1 MRTER
6 EIAELI
12 FDKFRSAKC
21 KTGEI
26 VMMRTIRFSLIDK
39 LNPKEKELFDIV
51 FVGLQITGYI
61 TYEKDSPECIRL
73 TQKGYDYIYDDELV
87 SEMLNTPWIIPAYK
101 NTDWDKT
108 FNRLWRV
115 IGSQDS
121 AICYIKGPDFYNLIL
136 KFSDEIPP
144 SYGGYIEELRKKEFS
159 TSRVDYYKRLID
171 SLSEDRRMSF
181 YGEIQTYIENHF
193 IIHQNESINA
203 DQSLSDW
210 EIVTMTTEEVST
222 PFLTDESKDSKEEHP
237 IVFISYS
244 WDSVEHENWV
254 LNLATRLQSEFGIE
268 VILDKWEL
276 KLGKPLPHFM
286 EHAITDS
293 QRVICVMTPNYKK
306 KTDKLSGG
314 VGVEY
319 SIISSEIQKD
329 VRTDKFIPLFRSGN
343 MDDIPTFL
351 AGRDFIDMRNNAEF
365 DTRIKD
371 LARDIWNEPKYK
383 KPVLGAKP
391 KFD

>member
-61 TYEKDSPECIRL
+61 TYEQEGIDCIRL
-73 TQKGYDYIYDDELV
+73 TQKGFDYIYNEYQTAKMV
-87 SEMLNTPWIIPAYK
+87 NVPWIIPACNK
-101 NTDWDKT
+101 TDWDKAY
-108 FNRLWRV
+108 NKLWRI
-115 IGSQDS
+115 IGPQET
-121 AICYIKGPDFYNLIL
+121 AKCYIKGPEFYNLVL
-136 KFSDEIPP
+136 KYTDALPP
-144 SYGGYIEELRKKEFS
+144 SYGGYIDYLRNKESS
-159 TSRVDYYKRLID
+159 TSRVDYFKDLINSLDEQNRFLFYGDIQMLLEDKFISHQETIEMD
-171 SLSEDRRMSF
+171 SLL
-181 YGEIQTYIENHF
+181 N
-193 IIHQNESINA
+193 
-203 DQSLSDW
+203 
-210 EIVTMTTEEVST
+210 IVTSDLEGQVDDLVDTSIYS
-222 PFLTDESKDSKEEHP
+222 DGDHP
-237 IVFISYS
+237 VVFISYS
-244 WDSVEHENWV
+244 WDDTNHEEWV
-254 LNLATRLQSEFGIE
+254 LNLATRLQSEFGIV
-268 VILDKWEL
+268 VILDKWEM
-276 KLGKPLPHFM
+276 KLGKLLPHFM

-329 VRTDKFIPLFRSGN
+329 VITDKFIPLFRSGN

-365 DTRIKD
+365 DTKIKD

>member
-1 MRTER
+1 MKTER
-6 EIAELI
+6 EIAELL
-12 FDKFRSAKC
+12 FDTFRAAKC
-21 KTGEI
+21 KAGEI
-26 VMMRTIRFSLIDK
+26 VMMRTIKFSLVEK

-51 FVGLQITGYI
+51 FVGLQLTGYI
-61 TYEKDSPECIRL
+61 TYENSSLECIKL
-73 TQKGYDYIYDDELV
+73 TQKGYDYIYDDEQIKN
-87 SEMLNTPWIIPAYK
+87 MLNTPWVIPVYGK
-101 NTDWDKT
+101 TDWDKAY
-108 FNRLWRV
+108 NKLWRI
-115 IGSQDS
+115 IGPQET
-121 AICYIKGPDFYNLIL
+121 AKCYIKGPEFYNLVL
-136 KFSDEIPP
+136 KFTDVLPP
-144 SYGGYIEELRKKEFS
+144 SYGGYIDYLRKKELS
-159 TSRVDYYKRLID
+159 TSRVDYYKDLVN
-171 SLSEDRRMSF
+171 SLDEQNRFLF
-181 YGEIQTYIENHF
+181 YGDIQMFLEDKFISHQETIEMNSLLNIDTSDLEGQVDDLVDNSTNSDENHP
-193 IIHQNESINA
+193 
-203 DQSLSDW
+203 
-210 EIVTMTTEEVST
+210 V
-222 PFLTDESKDSKEEHP
+222 
-237 IVFISYS
+237 VFISYS
-244 WDSVEHENWV
+244 WDDTNHEEWV
-254 LNLATRLQSEFGIE
+254 LKLATRLQSDFGIE
-268 VILDKWEL
+268 VILDKWEM

>member
-51 FVGLQITGYI
+51 FVGLQITRYI
-61 TYEKDSPECIRL
+61 TYEQKGIDCIRL
-73 TQKGYDYIYDDELV
+73 TQKGFDYIYDEGQTAKMV
-87 SEMLNTPWIIPAYK
+87 NVPWIIPACNK
-101 NTDWDKT
+101 TDWDKAY
-108 FNRLWRV
+108 NKLWRI
-115 IGSQDS
+115 IGPQET
-121 AICYIKGPDFYNLIL
+121 AKCYIKGPEFYNLIL
-136 KFSDEIPP
+136 KYTDALPP
-144 SYGGYIEELRKKEFS
+144 SYGGYIDYLRNKESS
-159 TSRVDYYKRLID
+159 TSRVDYFKDLINSLDEQNRFLFYGDIQMFLEDKFISHQETTEMD
-171 SLSEDRRMSF
+171 SLL
-181 YGEIQTYIENHF
+181 N
-193 IIHQNESINA
+193 
-203 DQSLSDW
+203 
-210 EIVTMTTEEVST
+210 IVTSDLEGQVDDLVDTST
-222 PFLTDESKDSKEEHP
+222 NSDVDHP
-237 IVFISYS
+237 VVFISYS
-244 WDSVEHENWV
+244 WDDTNHEEWV
-254 LNLATRLQSEFGIE
+254 LNLATRLQLEFGIE
-268 VILDKWEL
+268 VILDKWEM
-276 KLGKPLPHFM
+276 KLGKLLPHFM

-293 QRVICVMTPNYKK
+293 QRVLCVMTPNYKK

-329 VRTDKFIPLFRSGN
+329 VITDKFIPLFRSGN
-343 MDDIPTFL
+343 KDDIPAFL

-365 DTRIKD
+365 DTKIKD

>member
-61 TYEKDSPECIRL
+61 TYEHEGIDCIRL
-73 TQKGYDYIYDDELV
+73 TQKGFDYIYNEDQTAKMV
-87 SEMLNTPWIIPAYK
+87 NVPWIIPACNK
-101 NTDWDKT
+101 TDWDKAY
-108 FNRLWRV
+108 NKLWRI
-115 IGSQDS
+115 IGPKET
-121 AICYIKGPDFYNLIL
+121 AKCYIKGPEFYNLVL
-136 KFSDEIPP
+136 KYTDALPP
-144 SYGGYIEELRKKEFS
+144 SYGGYIDYLRNKESS
-159 TSRVDYYKRLID
+159 TSRVDYFKDLINCLDEQNRFLFYGDIQMFLEDKFISHQETTEMD
-171 SLSEDRRMSF
+171 SLLNIATSDLEGQVEDLVDTS
-181 YGEIQTYIENHF
+181 TN
-193 IIHQNESINA
+193 
-203 DQSLSDW
+203 SDG
-210 EIVTMTTEEVST
+210 
-222 PFLTDESKDSKEEHP
+222 DHP
-237 IVFISYS
+237 VVFISYS
-244 WDSVEHENWV
+244 WDDTNHEEWV

-329 VRTDKFIPLFRSGN
+329 VITDKFIPLFRSGN

-365 DTRIKD
+365 DTKIKD
-371 LARDIWNEPKYK
+371 LARDIWNEQKYK

>member
-61 TYEKDSPECIRL
+61 TYEHEGIDCIRL
-73 TQKGYDYIYDDELV
+73 TQKGFDYIYNEYQTAKMV
-87 SEMLNTPWIIPAYK
+87 NVPWIIPACNK
-101 NTDWDKT
+101 TDWDKAY
-108 FNRLWRV
+108 NKLWRI
-115 IGSQDS
+115 IGPQET
-121 AICYIKGPDFYNLIL
+121 AKCYIKGPEFYNLVL
-136 KFSDEIPP
+136 KYTDALPP
-144 SYGGYIEELRKKEFS
+144 SYGGYIDYLRNKESS
-159 TSRVDYYKRLID
+159 TSRVDYFKDLINSLDEQNRFLFYGDIQMFLEDKFISHQETIEMD
-171 SLSEDRRMSF
+171 SLF
-181 YGEIQTYIENHF
+181 N
-193 IIHQNESINA
+193 
-203 DQSLSDW
+203 
-210 EIVTMTTEEVST
+210 IVTSDLEGQVDDLVDTSIYS
-222 PFLTDESKDSKEEHP
+222 DGDHP
-237 IVFISYS
+237 VVFISYS
-244 WDSVEHENWV
+244 WDDTNHEEWV

-329 VRTDKFIPLFRSGN
+329 VITDKFIPLFRSGN

-365 DTRIKD
+365 DTKIKD